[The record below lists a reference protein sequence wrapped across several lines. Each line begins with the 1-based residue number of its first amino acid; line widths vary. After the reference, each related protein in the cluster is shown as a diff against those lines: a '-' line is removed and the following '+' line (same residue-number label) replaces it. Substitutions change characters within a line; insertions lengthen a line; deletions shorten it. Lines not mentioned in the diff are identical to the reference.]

1 MKLDHQIYENNK
13 FFFFLNLVLLQRIQL
28 NNRTAVVLVV
38 YGLNS

>member
-1 MKLDHQIYENNK
+1 MKLDHQIYENNN
-13 FFFFLNLVLLQRIQL
+13 FFFNLVLLQRIQL